1 MKVVIDG
8 KRVDGGSGGGGGGG
22 GATYPYPTNTIPK
35 VDSGSGNVGSETTQF
50 ARGDHVHPT
59 DTTRASVSSIR
70 YNVATNSSTTLK
82 DRTINRYVASQENV
96 TFTFETP
103 PSSTSEKAL
112 DLIVDIDNTDP
123 SVGEIHISF
132 SGYGYNF
139 WLATT
144 DEDISVPLTIEQGKY
159 VRCYITQTS
168 FKVLTDP
175 DSLPVLQIS
184 TQEVF
189 IPTPGLETVVT
200 FTDDSVQVIN
210 TSGTLDTQALI
221 DAGIYE

>member
-8 KRVDGGSGGGGGGG
+8 KLVNGGSGSGGGGST
-22 GATYPYPTNTIPK
+22 AAA
-35 VDSGSGNVGSETTQF
+35 V
-50 ARGDHVHPT
+50 
-59 DTTRASVSSIR
+59 R
-70 YNVATNSSTTLK
+70 YDVATTSSTTLL
-82 DRTINRYVASQENV
+82 DRTVNTYTGSSSSV
-96 TFTFETP
+96 TFTL
-103 PSSTSEKAL
+103 PSFQDNPGKAI
-112 DLIVDIDNTDP
+112 DLIVDINNYSNSNDL
-123 SVGEIHISF
+123 SVDF
-132 SGYGYNF
+132 SGYGIDF

-144 DEDISVPLTIEQGKY
+144 DEDISVPLTIEYGKY